1 MTDIYQIKV
10 KGHLDQGRIDYWYD
24 DLTVTRAGNGETF
37 ITGPIIDQPA
47 LHGLLR
53 RIGDLGLTLLLVEQM
68 QPDSLQDV

>member
-1 MTDIYQIKV
+1 MTNTYKIKV
-10 KGHLDQGRIDYWYD
+10 RGHLDQAWLDYWCD
-24 DLTVTRAGNGETF
+24 SLTVTYTDNGETL

>member
-1 MTDIYQIKV
+1 MTDTYKIKV
-10 KGHLDQGRIDYWYD
+10 KGHLDQTRIDYWYD
-24 DLTVTRAGNGETF
+24 DLLVTCADNGETL

-68 QPDSLQDV
+68 QPDGLQDV

>member
-10 KGHLDQGRIDYWYD
+10 KGHLDQSRIDYWYD
-24 DLTVTRAGNGETF
+24 DLTVTRASNGETL
-37 ITGPIIDQPA
+37 ITGPIVDQPA

-68 QPDSLQDV
+68 QPEGQQDV